1 MRRFYWPTA
10 TKAKAINRARQ
21 EKLTNEGQAMKE
33 GLEYEKM
40 FISQQGFN
48 NIIERLK
55 FATLRLVVPTTPR
68 SRAIVAPKRATL
80 YVGGMANAW
89 RDLACLGDHAKLLV

>member
-55 FATLRLVVPTTPR
+55 FATLRLVVPTTPPLSHQKGR
-68 SRAIVAPKRATL
+68 RCT
-80 YVGGMANAW
+80 
-89 RDLACLGDHAKLLV
+89 

>member
-1 MRRFYWPTA
+1 M
-10 TKAKAINRARQ
+10 
-21 EKLTNEGQAMKE
+21 EE
-33 GLEYEKM
+33 GLECEKM
-40 FISQQGFN
+40 FISRQGFDK
-48 NIIERLK
+48 IIERLK

-89 RDLACLGDHAKLLV
+89 RDLACLGNHAKLLV